1 MAQLHAARERR
12 TKGDR
17 FDAVAARRTQRLAVT
32 AYSGHIAADE
42 WARQWSLLTIKWMWP
57 SMALL
62 RCDNSTSSARHT
74 RSGPLHGWRGVAFRQ
89 QETVMLRRL
98 AGVRSVA
105 TVPVMRGMPIIA
117 VMMLAGCRA
126 APLADGAVQSTA
138 RFAYGDAVAAD
149 VQAIVNGMDAAEGRR
164 RLVLLLKRA
173 VPIEE

>member
-1 MAQLHAARERR
+1 
-12 TKGDR
+12 
-17 FDAVAARRTQRLAVT
+17 
-32 AYSGHIAADE
+32 
-42 WARQWSLLTIKWMWP
+42 
-57 SMALL
+57 
-62 RCDNSTSSARHT
+62 
-74 RSGPLHGWRGVAFRQ
+74 
-89 QETVMLRRL
+89 MLRRL

-105 TVPVMRGMPIIA
+105 TGPVMRGMPIIA